1 MERLDLLAELEIEA
15 KACRQCYLAEE
26 RTNVAFGDGDPLSPL
41 MLVGEGPGEQEDIQG
56 KPFVGPAGQ
65 LLDKILEAAGIGR
78 SRVYICNI
86 VKCRPRNL
94 PGRPG
99 FRPGGGLNRPPTEE
113 ETKSCLPWLEAQI
126 AIIQPKI
133 ILCLGSVAA
142 QTVIEPSFSVT
153 RDRGKWFNRY
163 GIKIMATYHPS
174 ALLRDPAKK
183 KPAWEDF
190 QRIRDAFYQILGRQ

>member
-1 MERLDLLAELEIEA
+1 MERLVLLTELEA
-15 KACRQCYLAEE
+15 AANACRQCYLAEG
-26 RTNVAFGDGDPLSPL
+26 RTNVAFSDGDPLSPL
-41 MLVGEGPGEQEDIQG
+41 MLVGEGPGEQEDLQG

-65 LLDKILEAAGIGR
+65 LLDKILDAAGIGR
-78 SRVYICNI
+78 TRVYICNI

-99 FRPGGGLNRPPTEE
+99 FRPGGGLNRPPDEE
-113 ETKSCLPWLEAQI
+113 EIKACLPWLEAQI
-126 AIIQPKI
+126 AIIKPKI

-142 QTVIEPSFSVT
+142 QAIIEPGVLVT
-153 RDRGKWFNRY
+153 RDRGKWCDRY

-183 KPAWEDF
+183 RPAWEDF
-190 QRIRDAFYQILGRQ
+190 QRVRDAYYQISGCQ